1 MPIPTNEE
9 KKQLLERI
17 LKQHTF
23 TKSPTSSVLLEYLV
37 NAAIEEID
45 IKETTIGVDLLG
57 KKFDAEKGNARIRV
71 NMYNLRKKLDSYYDE
86 EGKDDPWRIVIPKGQ
101 YHLEFVINKSKT
113 TSVNRKNYWI
123 VGLFVALVLSWG
135 IFLINNRNP
144 TPTMWLAF
152 FDNGKPTTLFIGDS
166 YGFMGPTGLGHVGWV
181 RDYSIN
187 NLDNLY
193 DFLEKHPELKDS
205 LYPANYFYTTGMAA
219 YASKEIAG
227 LFQKHHADFSIR
239 FTSNSNYSDIIGENS
254 IYAGPIKNDNKFI
267 RFFNEENSRFKII
280 NNSELHYLGDA
291 EQRDTTFQLALEG
304 LEFEYTIVSRLEGP
318 KQTAQFIFFSD
329 HDIGVKATIEYFT
342 NPDSIQAFN
351 NRYFNGQDVPFT
363 ALFETWGIE
372 RTNTNLKAI
381 LVRQV
386 KENQQ

>member
-1 MPIPTNEE
+1 MAVPTNDE

-23 TKSPTSSVLLEYLV
+23 AKSPTSSVLLEYLV
-37 NAAIEEID
+37 NATIEGID
-45 IKETTIGVDLLG
+45 VKETTIGVDLLG

-71 NMYNLRKKLDSYYDE
+71 NIYNLRKKLDHYYDE
-86 EGKDDPWRIVIPKGQ
+86 EGKNDPWRIVIPKGQ
-101 YHLEFVINKSKT
+101 YHLEFVKNTVKGSSI
-113 TSVNRKNYWI
+113 NRKNYWI
-123 VGLFVALVLSWG
+123 AGLLIVLIFSW
-135 IFLINNRNP
+135 IFFFLNTRNP
-144 TPTMWLAF
+144 IPSMWKSF
-152 FDNGKPTTLFIGDS
+152 FENGKPTTLFIGDS
-166 YGFMGPTGLGHVGWV
+166 YGFMGPTGLGHIGWI

-187 NLDNLY
+187 SLDNLY
-193 DFLEKHPELKDS
+193 DFLEEHPELKDS
-205 LYPANYFYTTGMAA
+205 LFPANYFYTTGMAA
-219 YASKEIAG
+219 YASKEVAD
-227 LFQKHHADFSIR
+227 LFQQHHSDFSIR

-267 RFFNEENSRFKII
+267 RFFNEENNQFKI
-280 NNSELHYLGDA
+280 NGRELHFSGDT
-291 EQRDTTFQLALEG
+291 EQPDTTFQLELEG

-329 HDIGVKATIEYFT
+329 HDIGVQATVEYFT

-351 NRYFNGQDVPFT
+351 NRYFNGQNVPFT

-386 KENQQ
+386 KENQ